1 MNKANSNL
9 CIRCGKQRLVV
20 KTWQEKIGYSLVT
33 TKEMACPDSDCQ
45 KKVDQ
50 SNEKQR
56 AKHEAL
62 KLRSGRR
69 RQANT
74 KK

>member
-33 TKEMACPDSDCQ
+33 TKEMACPDSACQ
-45 KKVDQ
+45 KKVNQ
-50 SNEKQR
+50 SNEKQKAR
-56 AKHEAL
+56 QEAL
-62 KLRSGRR
+62 KLRSRR
-69 RQANT
+69 RH
-74 KK
+74 